1 MPDIAFTGGYLNKNK
16 LIVYESKD
24 PLIFQP
30 VQTENAI
37 LFQITNLQA
46 KLRSNDFGYT
56 GGLIPIRGY
65 LDVSMS
71 GILLRV
77 KI

>member
-30 VQTENAI
+30 VQAENAI
-37 LFQITNLQA
+37 LF
-46 KLRSNDFGYT
+46 
-56 GGLIPIRGY
+56 
-65 LDVSMS
+65 
-71 GILLRV
+71 
-77 KI
+77 